1 MSNPPKKK
9 RDPRMGL
16 RTSATLAT
24 IFVILGHSFFGFEQ
38 SVAQVFVCLAAGYVS
53 ALFFEWVDAKA
64 NGDIP
69 GYAGGG
75 FKKLI
80 DWLLSAHMTA
90 ITLSFLLYYNR
101 RLWIAA
107 LTVVLA
113 IGSKYLFR
121 VPQNGRLQHFMNPS
135 NFGIAVVL
143 STFKW
148 VGVLP
153 WGWTINLHGAW
164 DWIVPLVIT
173 GLGFR
178 LNLLFTG
185 RLPLVGAWL
194 VTFILQG
201 AFRAWRMDTPLPG
214 QLVALTGITMVL
226 FTLYMITDPQTSPSR
241 PRNQIIFGA
250 GVAVA
255 YSILFD
261 LHLQYTMFYAVT
273 AVCAIRGMILY
284 AASKREPVP
293 QPVTMAAAAGSA
305 MSQPAGVAR

>member
-1 MSNPPKKK
+1 MSTPPKK

-24 IFVILGHSFFGFEQ
+24 VFVILGQTKFGFEQ
-38 SVAQVFVCLAAGYVS
+38 SVAQVFVCLLAGYSS

-64 NGDIP
+64 NGDVP
-69 GYAGGG
+69 GYLGGG
-75 FKKLI
+75 FKKMV
-80 DWLLSAHMTA
+80 DWLLSAHMTS

-107 LTVVLA
+107 FAVVVAL
-113 IGSKYLFR
+113 GSKYIFR
-121 VPQNGRLQHFMNPS
+121 VPVNGRLQHFMNPS
-135 NFGIAVVL
+135 NFGIAVTL
-143 STFKW
+143 SVFKW

-153 WGWTINLHGAW
+153 WGWTINLKGAW
-164 DWIVPLVIT
+164 DWIVPVIIL

-178 LNLLFTG
+178 LNLLFTR
-185 RLPLVGAWL
+185 RLPLIASWL
-194 VTFILQG
+194 GVFVLQA
-201 AFRAWRMDTPLPG
+201 AFRSWRMDTPLAG

-241 PRNQIIFGA
+241 PRSQIIFGA

-261 LHLQYTMFYAVT
+261 IHLQYTMFYAVT
-273 AVCAIRGMILY
+273 AVCAIRGITLY
-284 AASKREPVP
+284 VASKRQPAAEPMAVTAAAGAIP
-293 QPVTMAAAAGSA
+293 QPVE
-305 MSQPAGVAR
+305 VAR

>member
-1 MSNPPKKK
+1 MSIPPKKK

-24 IFVILGHSFFGFEQ
+24 IFVILGQSAFGFEQ
-38 SVAQVFVCLAAGYVS
+38 SVAQVFVCLAAGYAS

-64 NGDIP
+64 NGDVP

-75 FKKLI
+75 FKKLA
-80 DWLLSAHMTA
+80 DWLFSAHMTS

-101 RLWIAA
+101 QLWIAA
-107 LTVVLA
+107 FTVALA
-113 IGSKYLFR
+113 LGSKYVFR
-121 VPQNGRLQHFMNPS
+121 VNSNGRLQHFMNPS

-164 DWIVPLVIT
+164 DWIVPVIIM
-173 GLGFR
+173 GLGLR

-185 RLPLVGAWL
+185 RLPLISGWIGG
-194 VTFILQG
+194 FILQA
-201 AFRAWRMDTPLPG
+201 AFRAWRMDTPLAG

-250 GVAVA
+250 GVALA

-284 AASKREPVP
+284 LASRREPAR
-293 QPVTMAAAAGSA
+293 QPVALAAAAGS
-305 MSQPAGVAR
+305 MSQPAQVAQ

>member
-1 MSNPPKKK
+1 
-9 RDPRMGL
+9 MGL

-24 IFVILGHSFFGFEQ
+24 VFVILGQTKFGFEQ
-38 SVAQVFVCLAAGYVS
+38 SVAQVFVCLLTGYAC
-53 ALFFEWVDAKA
+53 ALLYEWVDAKA
-64 NGDIP
+64 SGDVP

-75 FKKLI
+75 FKKLV
-80 DWLLSAHMTA
+80 DWMLSAHMTA
-90 ITLSFLLYYNR
+90 VTLSFLLYYNR
-101 RLWIAA
+101 QLWVAA
-107 LTVVLA
+107 FTVAMAL
-113 IGSKYLFR
+113 GSKYLFR
-121 VPQNGRLQHFMNPS
+121 VRVNGRLQHFMNPS

-173 GLGFR
+173 GLGLR

-185 RLPLVGAWL
+185 RLPLIGSWL
-194 VTFILQG
+194 AAFILQG
-201 AFRAWRMDTPLPG
+201 AFRAWRMDTPLAG
-214 QLVALTGITMVL
+214 QLSVLTGITMVL

-241 PRNQIIFGA
+241 PRSQVIFGA
-250 GVAVA
+250 GIALA

-273 AVCAIRGMILY
+273 AVCAIRGVILY
-284 AASKREPVP
+284 VASRREPA
-293 QPVTMAAAAGSA
+293 QPKPAAMAAAAGS
-305 MSQPAGVAR
+305 MSQPAAVAQ